1 MRIFRRFHINSRI
14 IFKKNKT
21 IGNNFKEQMK
31 GENIKKIGVVYKI
44 ECSDCDKFYIGQ
56 TGKDVEERMKQHLDN
71 LNKYDPTI
79 NNIVQHVKIS
89 QHKLKFEEP
98 RILAFDNNKRRRE
111 IKETLLT
118 RKNSHWAFNEI
129 SLNTLVF

>member
-1 MRIFRRFHINSRI
+1 
-14 IFKKNKT
+14 
-21 IGNNFKEQMK
+21 
-31 GENIKKIGVVYKI
+31 
-44 ECSDCDKFYIGQ
+44 
-56 TGKDVEERMKQHLDN
+56 
-71 LNKYDPTI
+71 
-79 NNIVQHVKIS
+79 VKIS